1 MELMGGRD
9 GFIRKLDEMFSERRY
24 WHGNEPCHQVAWL
37 YSMAGQPEKTRQH
50 VAQILFSEYNNSP
63 GGLSG
68 NDDAG
73 QMSAWQVFAY
83 LGFYPVC
90 PGTTQ
95 YVLGGTQFQQV
106 TINSK
111 GGKPFVVRHSADNS
125 YRLNGGDLHQPVLH
139 HADLHQGG
147 ELLIP

>member
-1 MELMGGRD
+1 L
-9 GFIRKLDEMFSERRY
+9 
-24 WHGNEPCHQVAWL
+24 
-37 YSMAGQPEKTRQH
+37 AGQPEKTRQH
-50 VAQILFSEYNNSP
+50 VARILFSEYNDSP

-106 TINSK
+106 TINPK
-111 GGKPFVVRHSADNS
+111 RGKPFVVKRSADGS
-125 YRLNGGDLHQPVLH
+125 YRLNGHELLQPVFH
-139 HADLHQGG
+139 HTDLRQGG
-147 ELLIP
+147 ELLMP